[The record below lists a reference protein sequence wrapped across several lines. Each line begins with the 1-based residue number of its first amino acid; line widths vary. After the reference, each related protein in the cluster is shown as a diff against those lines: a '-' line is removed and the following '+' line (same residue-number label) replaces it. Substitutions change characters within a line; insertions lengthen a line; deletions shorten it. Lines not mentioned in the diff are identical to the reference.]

1 MTTGA
6 KPERFSMRVPSSL
19 VYLDQIVDDSQSF
32 LSNHIQDEDFVY
44 RVVLS
49 VTEAVT
55 NAMKHGN
62 KFDESRY
69 VTLDLSVNDSEVR
82 VSVEDEGT
90 GFARKEIRNPLD
102 KENLTRPSGRGIF
115 LMETMADKMVFENDG
130 RCIRLE
136 FKYPES
142 GASPH

>member
-6 KPERFSMRVPSSL
+6 KPERFSIRVPSSL
-19 VYLDQIVDDSQSF
+19 AYLDQIVDDSQAF
-32 LSNHIQDEDFVY
+32 LIDHIPDDDFVY

-62 KFDESRY
+62 RFDESRY
-69 VTLDLSVNDSEVR
+69 VTLDISVNGREVR
-82 VSVEDEGT
+82 VSVEDEGE

-102 KENLTRPSGRGIF
+102 EENLIRPSGRGIF
-115 LMETMADKMVFENDG
+115 LMESMADEVAYENDG
-130 RCIRLE
+130 RRVRLG
-136 FKYPES
+136 FRYPDS
-142 GASPH
+142 